1 MKVCALLWIS
11 SGLPLFTPSLLPTK
25 IQRMSI
31 KSLSVAKWLSVN
43 ADEHGYGD
51 NDGSGKNPWKE
62 HFLWSQIDPSLNSD
76 LSFTNRP
83 TLEELLHLPGLFFF

>member
-11 SGLPLFTPSLLPTK
+11 SCLPLFTPSLLPAK

-31 KSLSVAKWLSVN
+31 KDLSVAKWLNAN

-51 NDGSGKNPWKE
+51 NDGSDKNPWKE
-62 HFLWSQIDPSLNSD
+62 HMLWSQTDPSLNSD
-76 LSFTNRP
+76 QMSFTDCP
-83 TLEELLHLPGLFFF
+83 TLKELLHFPGLF